1 MIPEPIVQSIISG
14 LRLGSIYALM
24 ALGLTLIYGTLRMLN
39 LSHGALF
46 MIGGYIAWLV
56 TSSLGFPLLAGM
68 VVAFI
73 LVSVVG
79 YFMFPVIIRPL
90 IRSPGWEMTTII
102 ATLGVSIVLENL
114 ALISF
119 GPRRKTV
126 PLIVE
131 GQFRVL
137 GSVVVSYH
145 EIVVAAI
152 AVATLV
158 AMALFLKNS
167 RHGLAILAVAQ
178 NRDAAYLMGV
188 SVFQIFGLVLAVS
201 TGLAALGGGLLAS
214 FYFLSPTVGGIPQLK
229 ALLITIFGGLGSVK
243 GTVYAAYIVGL
254 MEALVSLYLGAK
266 WALPFLFLFMIVVL
280 IVKPSGLY
288 GVGEEVRL

>member
-1 MIPEPIVQSIISG
+1 
-14 LRLGSIYALM
+14 
-24 ALGLTLIYGTLRMLN
+24 
-39 LSHGALF
+39 
-46 MIGGYIAWLV
+46 MIGGYLAWIV
-56 TSSLGFPLLAGM
+56 TSTLGLPLLVGM

-73 LVSVVG
+73 LVSIIG
-79 YFMFPVIIRPL
+79 FLMFPGIIRPMF
-90 IRSPGWEMTTII
+90 RSPGWEMTTII

-114 ALISF
+114 ALLVF

-131 GQFRVL
+131 GQFRVF
-137 GSVVVSYH
+137 GGVVITYH
-145 EIVVAAI
+145 EVVVAAV
-152 AVATLV
+152 AVAALV

-178 NRDAAYLMGV
+178 NQDAAYLMGV
-188 SVFQIFGLVLAVS
+188 SVYQIFGLVLAVS
-201 TGLAALGGGLLAS
+201 SGLAAIGGGLLAS

-254 MEALVSLYLGAK
+254 LEALVSLYLGAK

-280 IVKPSGLY
+280 IVKPSGLF